1 MSARQD
7 TQAAHVPVMLMEVLE
22 AVSPRDGGVYVDCTF
37 GAGGYSRGMVEAAN
51 CSVWGIDRDAESVA
65 HGREMAKRYDG
76 RLQVIEGRFGEMEL
90 LLDGR
95 LPRKA
100 DGVAFDLG
108 VSSMQ
113 LDETERG
120 FSFRADGPLDMR
132 MEGRNS
138 DRPSATDVVMRRSEE
153 ELADIIYEY
162 GEERKARR
170 VAKAIV
176 EARRDTPIKRTAQL
190 AHIVRSVVKRGSK
203 KDVDPAT
210 RTFQALRIFV
220 NDELGELKR
229 GLRAAERLLGPG
241 GRLAVVSFHSL
252 EDRIVKTFL
261 AERSGATA
269 RASRHSPHTL
279 APCELAGEGRSPTFT
294 TFFRRVKKPSESE
307 CKSNPR
313 ARSARLRAAERTDAP
328 AWEEYESAEGARS

>member
-1 MSARQD
+1 MSARPE
-7 TQAAHVPVMLMEVLE
+7 TQTAHVPVMLTEVLE
-22 AVSPRDGGVYVDCTF
+22 AISPRDGGIYVDCTF

-51 CSVWGIDRDAESVA
+51 CSVWGIDRDADSVA
-65 HGREMAKRYDG
+65 RGRELAKRYDG
-76 RLQVIEGRFGEMEL
+76 RLQVVEGRFGDMDVL
-90 LLDGR
+90 LEGQ
-95 LPRKA
+95 LPRQA
-100 DGVAFDLG
+100 DGIAFDLG

-113 LDETERG
+113 IDEAERG

-132 MEGRNS
+132 MEGRRS
-138 DRPSATDVVMRRSEE
+138 DRQSAADVVMQRSEG

-176 EARRDTPIKRTAQL
+176 EARRSTPIKRTAQL
-190 AHIVRSVVKRGSK
+190 ADIVRSVVKRGSK

-294 TFFRRVKKPSESE
+294 TFFRRVKKPSDSE
-307 CKSNPR
+307 CKANPR
-313 ARSARLRAAERTDAP
+313 ARSARLRAAERTEAA
-328 AWEEYESAEGARS
+328 AWNASEGSEAAGS